1 MSFTPNLVVGLVI
14 TLLGAVLLLDKMAL
28 VEPQAVLQY
37 WPVLLTLFGVSVV
50 VQALRGNASG
60 DVDGRGR
67 PIVAPGLVLMLIVIW
82 LVGTNASDRRLRG
95 AGAPD
100 DPELT
105 LLAVMGKDERASTSA
120 AFRGAQ
126 MTSVMGRTRLD
137 LRQATVADGGEATV
151 DIFGVMGATEVF
163 VPEGWVVDVRATA
176 VMGGV
181 RDRRGLAAGA
191 DDDDDDDRRPRRERR
206 RAAREG
212 TTTSSVP
219 AAPSPAPQPGETPAT
234 PTSPPDAAVPST
246 PTSAP
251 RLVLKGVIVA
261 GALIIRS

>member
-28 VEPQAVLQY
+28 VEPRAILQY
-37 WPVLLTLFGVSVV
+37 WPVLLTLFGVSVI
-50 VQALRGNASG
+50 VQALRGNTSG

-67 PIVAPGLVLMLIVIW
+67 PIVAPGFVLMLIVIW

-95 AGAPD
+95 SGAPD

-105 LLAVMGKDERASTSA
+105 LLAVMGKDERASTSS

-151 DIFGVMGATEVF
+151 EVFGVMGATEVF

-181 RDRRGLAAGA
+181 RDRRGLAAGN
-191 DDDDDDDRRPRRERR
+191 DDDDGDRRTRRERR
-206 RAAREG
+206 RAARDG
-212 TTTSSVP
+212 TTTSAAP
-219 AAPSPAPQPGETPAT
+219 ASPSPAPQPTETPAT
-234 PTSPPDAAVPST
+234 AMSPSDAAVPLT